1 MLTELGGKGGR
12 VCQPAL
18 DGTLRCPLIVR
29 PTSEDV
35 VTGNLF
41 GALRAIN
48 PRWWLPQFLN
58 HGLGAERFRTQ
69 VYRNLRIELWQRQP
83 NMPRHLVPWEEG
95 QTEADVVISWA
106 NPPTTVFLEMKFRSE
121 LSATTSHHSGVNG
134 YPADQLIRNCRI
146 GLWRSGWYQE
156 SRLFPTL
163 RRDFS
168 LLLVNT
174 IGSHD
179 LVEKYRDPMRL
190 RQAIPKSH
198 LLPVL
203 PQLPLIGCL
212 GYPAIVKILRQQRRW
227 MLRPEQ
233 LLVDQVTE
241 YLEFKLGQLNSP
253 PA

>member
-12 VCQPAL
+12 VCHSAV

-29 PTSEDV
+29 STSEDV

-58 HGLGAERFRTQ
+58 HGLGTERFRTQ
-69 VYRNLRIELWQRQP
+69 VYRNIRIELWQRQP

-95 QTEADVVISWA
+95 QTEVDVVITWE
-106 NPPTTVFLEMKFRSE
+106 NPATTVFLEMKFRSD
-121 LSATTSHHSGVNG
+121 LSATTSHHSGTNG

-146 GLWRSGWYQE
+146 GLWRSGWYHE
-156 SRLFPTL
+156 SRLFPNL

-168 LLLVNT
+168 LLLVNAS
-174 IGSHD
+174 GCHD
-179 LVEKYRDPMRL
+179 LVGKYRDPMTL
-190 RQAIPKSH
+190 RQAIPKSR

-203 PQLPLIGCL
+203 PQLPFIGCL
-212 GYPAIVKILRQQRRW
+212 GYGAIVKILRQQRRW
-227 MLRPEQ
+227 MLRPER
-233 LLVDQVTE
+233 LLADQVTE
-241 YLEFKLGQLNSP
+241 YLEFKLGQLNSS